1 MSMKKRAYIV
11 IFILLV
17 IFVALYINFSNPRIE
32 FTNCPTDLVYEYDT
46 IVEFDIKTGKSD
58 IINLFVYVENNDEYY
73 SRMYLSKE
81 DNAALWDF
89 PRRFETR
96 EMSWSVEIDN
106 PFDVFTV
113 FVEVIDESLNSGS
126 ATCVIEFG

>member
-1 MSMKKRAYIV
+1 M
-11 IFILLV
+11 
-17 IFVALYINFSNPRIE
+17 
-32 FTNCPTDLVYEYDT
+32 
-46 IVEFDIKTGKSD
+46 
-58 IINLFVYVENNDEYY
+58 YVENNDEYY

-81 DNAALWDF
+81 DNVGLWDF
-89 PRRFETR
+89 PTRFERR